1 MGNRVI
7 TAIPAVNLVVWLV
20 FLPDDDGTR
29 ANFARQVTG
38 EFVGSTMVLLFATS
52 LLLATRARW
61 LEPHF
66 GGLDKVYRA
75 HKRAG
80 LAGFLLLIV
89 HFALL
94 PLNPSE
100 SKPGTPAGMIAG
112 VGIFVLVVL
121 TVAPRVPVVRRFASL
136 TYDRWRSSHRFI
148 GVFFIIAL
156 AHSLLV
162 DALVTT
168 TVVPLAVLIA
178 AYVTG
183 ILSYLYTQLL
193 ARFFRRTRR
202 YVVATVRPL
211 TSTTVEVAL
220 RPRKK
225 KRMAF
230 TAGQFLFVRFKARG
244 ALRRSHPFTIS
255 SSPKEEV
262 LRLTIKA
269 SGDFTRQL
277 YQGLAEG
284 TRATLVGCYGMFDYK
299 RGGPRQI
306 WVAGGIGV
314 TPFLSWI
321 RDLDHED
328 PLRHRVDFFYT
339 VRQPAEAVFLDEIED
354 AARRHPGLR
363 THVVYSARNG
373 TLTAEKIA
381 AAAGGV
387 SGADVYMC
395 GPSRMTDKLARRF
408 RRMGVPSAS
417 IHYEEFNFR

>member
-7 TAIPAVNLVVWLV
+7 IAVPAVNLVLWLV

-29 ANFARQVTG
+29 TNFARQVTG

-66 GGLDKVYRA
+66 GGLDKMYRA

-80 LAGFLLLIV
+80 LSGFLLIAV
-89 HFALL
+89 HFALV
-94 PLNPSE
+94 PLNTAAV
-100 SKPGTPAGMIAG
+100 KPGTPAGMIAG
-112 VGIFVLVVL
+112 VGIFVLVLL
-121 TVAPRVPVVRRFASL
+121 TVAPRIPVVRRFSL

-148 GVFFIIAL
+148 GVFFIVAL

-178 AYVTG
+178 AYAIG
-183 ILSYLYTQLL
+183 ILSYLYTLLL

-202 YVVATVRPL
+202 YVVQSVRRL
-211 TSTTVEVAL
+211 NGTTVEVGL

-277 YQGLAEG
+277 YESLAEG

-339 VRQPAEAVFLDEIED
+339 VRHPADAVFLEEIED
-354 AARRHPGLR
+354 VARRHPNLR
-363 THVVYSARNG
+363 AHIVYSSRG
-373 TLTAEKIA
+373 GSLTAEKIA
-381 AAAGGV
+381 AASGGL

-395 GPSRMTDKLARRF
+395 GPSKMTATLARRF
-408 RRMGVPSAS
+408 RRIGVPSAS